1 MKNILVPTDF
11 SDNCNKA
18 AKLAIEMAVLFN
30 AEIHFLHQI
39 STVVNWTKLSKN
51 QEQNYPDTLAEIGI
65 ANSNLRALE
74 TEA

>member
-18 AKLAIEMAVLFN
+18 AELAIEMAALFN

-39 STVVNWTKLSKN
+39 STVVNWTKLTQGPRSKT
-51 QEQNYPDTLAEIGI
+51 TLTLLQQLA
-65 ANSNLRALE
+65 
-74 TEA
+74 